1 MGPGGLRLTAVDARA
16 LALGLRPGEPL
27 SRVQAR
33 IGTGLRVHPADPEAD
48 AAALVRLCLWAQRY
62 TPSVAPFGAAE
73 GGEGLFL
80 DVEGASHLLGGEA
93 GLMADLAG
101 RLSAHMI
108 PARLALA
115 DTPGAAFAL
124 ACHGRDGTIVA
135 PGAAEEALRG
145 LPVEALRLEPE
156 TVTALKRLGLR
167 RIGALADAARA
178 PLARRFG
185 EALTTRL
192 DQALGRRAEPLRLL
206 GEAVSY
212 GAARGFL
219 DPISR
224 QETIVSAAQRLMG
237 EIAPRLAADG
247 LGALALRLTLHRV
260 DDAVRALDLGLAE
273 PTRCPEHVGRLLRLR
288 LDRLGPALD
297 AGFGFETLRLDVTGT
312 GPMAGRQGTLASL
325 AADETA
331 PLARLADA
339 LRQRLGRRVIRLE
352 ARASHIPE
360 RADVLAPWRAG
371 PTPGAAH
378 LSGSG
383 EVACASA
390 HRVRDQ
396 IFLEKSHPSPCPS
409 PERER
414 GPAPDHLRSAQ
425 EARRPHLSRSGEVES
440 AQADRVRGAT
450 SPDEPAP
457 LTLSLSRTGE
467 GTRAAR
473 PITSSV
479 VPTAGDMIFRPSP
492 LPFEKEG
499 FEPVTRVSLH
509 WPGPDQGLRP
519 RPLVLFERSEATEV
533 VALAPEGPPER
544 FRWRRRLHRVA
555 HAEGPE
561 RVAPEWWRGP
571 GKSGPAKTRDYYV
584 VECESGR
591 RLWLYRDGAHAT
603 GEPAGWF
610 VHGLFA

>member
-16 LALGLRPGEPL
+16 RALGLRPGEPL

-73 GGEGLFL
+73 GSEGLFL
-80 DVEGASHLLGGEA
+80 DVAGASHLLGGEA

-101 RLSAHMI
+101 RLSAHAI

-185 EALTTRL
+185 EALILRL
-192 DQALGRRAEPLRLL
+192 DQALGRRAEPLCPL

-371 PTPGAAH
+371 PTSDAAH

-383 EVACASA
+383 EVACASE
-390 HRVRDQ
+390 HRVRGATAP
-396 IFLEKSHPSPCPS
+396 EASHPSPCPS

-414 GPAPDHLRSAQ
+414 GPAPDHLR
-425 EARRPHLSRSGEVES
+425 P
-440 AQADRVRGAT
+440 AQAKLAPT
-450 SPDEPAP
+450 SPIRERSSRRSRPGEGCALP
-457 LTLSLSRTGE
+457 RKLVPFTPTLSRTGE
-467 GTRAAR
+467 GGGGAR
-473 PITSSV
+473 PITGSV

-492 LPFEKEG
+492 LLFEKEG

-519 RPLVLFERSEATEV
+519 RPLVLFERSEAAEV

-561 RVAPEWWRGP
+561 RIAPEWWRGP